1 MPNDASLRNHLLELL
16 HGGHAH
22 ATFDDVMKDFPPEK
36 AGVRPS
42 GARHSAWEILEHMR
56 IAQNDILRFSK
67 EPDYVS
73 PPWPQGYWP
82 RSSAPKSDAQWT
94 KAVRAFRKDL
104 ADFEQLIQDP
114 AQDLFQ
120 PFPWGEGQTLL
131 REALLLADH
140 NSFHL
145 GQLMFVRRQV
155 E

>member
-22 ATFDDVMKDFPPEK
+22 ATFDDVVKDFPPGK
-36 AGVRPS
+36 TGVRPS

-67 EPDYVS
+67 EPDYAS
-73 PPWPQGYWP
+73 PPWPEGYWP
-82 RSSAPKSDAQWT
+82 ALRAPKSDAQWN
-94 KAVRAFRKDL
+94 KSVRGFRKDL